1 MGNQSEF
8 FEKKTYKTTTKKRYT
23 AIFVLPCI
31 FTLILTVSVC
41 RCKWLVG
48 EVQRWWRP
56 CAPSARSPKGLHHQR
71 IETVR
76 FKGCASW
83 YSPHSSIANQNGLA
97 DLCLEL
103 RNLSTKP
110 FSIFFRP
117 LFCDFLQKKRIEW
130 RRKNFYFA
138 SITSKE
144 HQTKD
149 KTKGAAYLFLC
160 APSWISQRNRFHKGC
175 F

>member
-1 MGNQSEF
+1 MRCFTPEQQF
-8 FEKKTYKTTTKKRYT
+8 CFYK
-23 AIFVLPCI
+23 CI
-31 FTLILTVSVC
+31 QAYCGLILRGLPLFRFKSTISGILSWYFIF
-41 RCKWLVG
+41 KGMEL
-48 EVQRWWRP
+48 
-56 CAPSARSPKGLHHQR
+56 SPKDPHHQR

-110 FSIFFRP
+110 FSIFFSP

-130 RRKNFYFA
+130 RRKNFYFDQK
-138 SITSKE
+138 IHNLKV
-144 HQTKD
+144 
-149 KTKGAAYLFLC
+149 
-160 APSWISQRNRFHKGC
+160 
-175 F
+175 